1 MLDAARDL
9 LKMNQPMF
17 DTWLDYA
24 QNASMGAHVA
34 AGREQF
40 DGLAQMAVR
49 LFGCKFAA
57 ITLDTGSSH
66 LFIGRAGIDLD
77 EVPHENPFFA
87 AAMKPE
93 GGVVLLDA
101 RSDPRF
107 KDHPMTRAEPFIRF
121 FAGVPLIDSA
131 GMAAGTLSVFDT
143 EPHDDLIRER
153 RAELKVLA
161 KATMDCL
168 ERWRL
173 TEVNGGLQAVPMHAD
188 HEMNRR
194 FEALADALP
203 QLVWST
209 RSDGQSDYFSKQWC
223 QFTGTRASDGY
234 GTGWHDHV
242 HPEDLTLVSEAWR
255 DAITTGQPYSRE
267 FRLRNSIGNY
277 RWMLVRGLP
286 VSDEFGRITRW
297 VGTCTDIDDRV
308 RSGDLMEVMSREL
321 SHRIKNLFA
330 VVQGLIAMAL
340 RKIPGMEQVNES
352 LQARMVALGHAHDL
366 IRPHVSGSAIIRP
379 HSTLR
384 QLIEILALPY
394 VGDDP
399 TRLEIVGDDPGVD
412 ERGTTPLGLFFHEM
426 ALNSA
431 LFGALSVPQ
440 GRLRIAI
447 SVDVN
452 VTIDW
457 LERGGPVISQ
467 PPLPA
472 FGLSLTKLGIER
484 QLGGTLTMSWLP
496 EGLHACATFPLRQI
510 NIG

>member
-1 MLDAARDL
+1 
-9 LKMNQPMF
+9 MF
-17 DTWLDYA
+17 DTWSDYA
-24 QNASMGAHVA
+24 QNAGTGAHLA
-34 AGREQF
+34 AGREQL
-40 DGLAQMAVR
+40 DGLAHMAVR
-49 LFGCKFAA
+49 LCGCKFAVIA
-57 ITLDTGSSH
+57 LATGSSH
-66 LFIGRAGIDLD
+66 LIIGRAGIDLD
-77 EVPHENPFFA
+77 EVPHESSFFA
-87 AAMKPE
+87 AAMAPDD
-93 GGVVLLDA
+93 GIVVMDA

-107 KDHPMTRAEPFIRF
+107 ENHPMTRATPFIRF
-121 FAGVPLIDSA
+121 FAGIPLIDCA
-131 GMAAGTLSVFDT
+131 GRAVGTLSVFDT

-153 RAELKVLA
+153 RAELNVLA
-161 KATMDCL
+161 KAAMDCM
-168 ERWRL
+168 ERRRL
-173 TEVNGGLQAVPMHAD
+173 TEVNGGLQAVPMQAD

-223 QFTGTRASDGY
+223 QFTGTRASDSY
-234 GTGWHDHV
+234 GTGWHNHV
-242 HPEDLTLVSEAWR
+242 HPEDLTAVSKAWR
-255 DAITTGQPYSRE
+255 DAITTGHPYSVE
-267 FRLRNSIGNY
+267 FRLRNTIGNY
-277 RWMLVRGLP
+277 RWMLARGLP
-286 VSDEFGRITRW
+286 VSDEFGPITRW

-321 SHRIKNLFA
+321 SHRIKNLFS
-330 VVQGLIAMAL
+330 VVQGLIAMTL
-340 RKIPGMEQVNES
+340 RKTPGMEQVNQS

-366 IRPHVSGSAIIRP
+366 IRPHVFGSAIIHP

-426 ALNSA
+426 ALNAA

-457 LERGGPVISQ
+457 VECGGPMISQ

-496 EGLHACATFPLRQI
+496 EGLHACATFALRQI
-510 NIG
+510 NAG